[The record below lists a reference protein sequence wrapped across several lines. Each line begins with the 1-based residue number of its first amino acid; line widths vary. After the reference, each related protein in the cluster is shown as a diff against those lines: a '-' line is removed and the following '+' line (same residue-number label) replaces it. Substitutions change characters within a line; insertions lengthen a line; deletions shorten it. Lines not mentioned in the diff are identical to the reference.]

1 MDECCGVAFPLLGKD
16 VAFDL
21 SFFISHCCYSR
32 NFSFFSLVRCICFPS
47 AAFYIFLFSFSFSP
61 WTFFFFYLSTYTMM
75 MMTTNRRQCTIYSR
89 RYPPI
94 LPPFL
99 LTSSYPYIH
108 TYSHDHCRLFILLI
122 FTIDCSTGS
131 RTYPSEV
138 VFFFCS
144 LLFALKCT

>member
-47 AAFYIFLFSFSFSP
+47 AALLYLSILIFVFTLDL
-61 WTFFFFYLSTYTMM
+61 FFFFYLSTYTMM

-94 LPPFL
+94 LLPFL

-108 TYSHDHCRLFILLI
+108 TYSHDHCRLSSSYSSSPLI
-122 FTIDCSTGS
+122 VQL
-131 RTYPSEV
+131 V
-138 VFFFCS
+138 VVHTLRRLFFSFVPCS
-144 LLFALKCT
+144 LL

>member
-1 MDECCGVAFPLLGKD
+1 MLRCSVSTPREGCGVW
-16 VAFDL
+16 
-21 SFFISHCCYSR
+21 SFFLSVIAATQGISL
-32 NFSFFSLVRCICFPS
+32 FFSLVHCICFPS
-47 AAFYIFLFSFSFSP
+47 AALLYLSILVFVFTLDL
-61 WTFFFFYLSTYTMM
+61 FFFFYLSTYTMM

-108 TYSHDHCRLFILLI
+108 TYSHDHCRLFIFLLI